1 MMNPLYKDVRGK
13 VITDY
18 YSEDD
23 LNMLGF
29 DLSEFSIT
37 RANDDYQT
45 ACSLYYDART
55 IEDTDLEEAALSLI
69 REMQEKEGCGQE

>member
-1 MMNPLYKDVRGK
+1 MNPIYKDVRGK
-13 VITDY
+13 LITDY
-18 YSEDD
+18 YSEYD

-29 DLSEFSIT
+29 DLSKFST
-37 RANDDYQT
+37 TPASDDYQT

>member
-1 MMNPLYKDVRGK
+1 MNPHYKDVRGK